1 MKYIFKYWVTTTI
14 MLLCCSPLFAHDCE
28 VDGIYY
34 NLDKSNK
41 TATVTFQGNRY
52 SSNENEYTGNVIIP
66 ESMSHNGVVYS
77 VTSIG
82 EGAFYG
88 CTGLTSITIPNSV
101 TSIGNR
107 VFDSCT
113 GLTSITIPNSV
124 TSIGDAAFYNCSGL
138 TSITIG
144 DGVTSIGR
152 RAFYSTPW
160 YENQPDGVLYIGKV
174 LYEYKGSMPNNTV
187 LEIKE
192 GTTSISDYAF
202 SGCTGLTS
210 ITIPNSVTSI
220 GDAAFYNCSGLTS
233 ITIGDGVTSIGRRA
247 FYSTPWYENQPDGVL
262 YIGKVLYEYKGSMP
276 NNTVLEI
283 KEGTTSISDYAFSG
297 CTGLTSITIPN
308 SVTSIGLEAFRYCT
322 GLTSITIPNSVTSIG
337 EYAFA
342 LCSGLTS
349 ITIPNSVTSIGEC
362 AFALCSGLTSIIIPN
377 SVTSLGGGVFYNCS
391 SLISITIPNSVT
403 SIGDNAFNG
412 CSGLTS
418 ITIPNSVTRIGYA
431 TFAYCPSLTSITIP
445 NSVTSIG
452 GEAFYDCPSLTSI
465 TILSNLKDVGIE
477 VFNNCPNIKSIT
489 IGSTVQTIN
498 QVFWEIS
505 FEKVMWMT
513 NTPPSGYENLKGRV
527 NFVPNEQYTNLSNP
541 IVYPYMSG
549 LFEEDGMKYVPI
561 SPSERTCG
569 VIDHSHSVLAENLN
583 IKESVSYRGIAMT
596 VNEVLPYAFCGYSA
610 LTEVSLPESIQKVGA
625 YAFDGCSAMTSMTLG
640 HKVESVG
647 DYAFNGCGKI
657 SKLTSHAATP
667 PVCGTKALDAI
678 DKFNSELIVP
688 TGCTAAYQAAEQW
701 KDFFFLSETGID
713 DVRSDAAPTVDVY
726 NLQGV
731 KVKKQVEENDLYR
744 NLPSGIY
751 VVNGKKV
758 MVK

>member
-1 MKYIFKYWVTTTI
+1 
-14 MLLCCSPLFAHDCE
+14 
-28 VDGIYY
+28 
-34 NLDKSNK
+34 
-41 TATVTFQGNRY
+41 
-52 SSNENEYTGNVIIP
+52 
-66 ESMSHNGVVYS
+66 
-77 VTSIG
+77 
-82 EGAFYG
+82 
-88 CTGLTSITIPNSV
+88 
-101 TSIGNR
+101 
-107 VFDSCT
+107 
-113 GLTSITIPNSV
+113 
-124 TSIGDAAFYNCSGL
+124 
-138 TSITIG
+138 
-144 DGVTSIGR
+144 
-152 RAFYSTPW
+152 
-160 YENQPDGVLYIGKV
+160 
-174 LYEYKGSMPNNTV
+174 
-187 LEIKE
+187 
-192 GTTSISDYAF
+192 
-202 SGCTGLTS
+202 
-210 ITIPNSVTSI
+210 
-220 GDAAFYNCSGLTS
+220 
-233 ITIGDGVTSIGRRA
+233 
-247 FYSTPWYENQPDGVL
+247 
-262 YIGKVLYEYKGSMP
+262 
-276 NNTVLEI
+276 
-283 KEGTTSISDYAFSG
+283 
-297 CTGLTSITIPN
+297 
-308 SVTSIGLEAFRYCT
+308 
-322 GLTSITIPNSVTSIG
+322 
-337 EYAFA
+337 
-342 LCSGLTS
+342 
-349 ITIPNSVTSIGEC
+349 
-362 AFALCSGLTSIIIPN
+362 
-377 SVTSLGGGVFYNCS
+377 
-391 SLISITIPNSVT
+391 
-403 SIGDNAFNG
+403 
-412 CSGLTS
+412 
-418 ITIPNSVTRIGYA
+418 
-431 TFAYCPSLTSITIP
+431 
-445 NSVTSIG
+445 
-452 GEAFYDCPSLTSI
+452 
-465 TILSNLKDVGIE
+465 
-477 VFNNCPNIKSIT
+477 
-489 IGSTVQTIN
+489 
-498 QVFWEIS
+498 
-505 FEKVMWMT
+505 MT

-688 TGCTAAYQAAEQW
+688 TGCTAAYQAADQW